1 MKKYSALFG
10 LVLILVWINSCAP
23 TASVTSYGGPS
34 ISQAQAEGPKLLI
47 PQTMFDFGYVP
58 PQSKISHYYL
68 VKNVG
73 EDTLKIEKVKPG

>member
-1 MKKYSALFG
+1 MEERMKRA
-10 LVLILVWINSCAP
+10 VRVILILFLVYLVGSF
-23 TASVTSYGGPS
+23 

-58 PQSKISHYYL
+58 PQSVISHYYM

-73 EDTLKIEKVKPG
+73 EDILKIEKVKPG

>member
-1 MKKYSALFG
+1 MEERMKRAVRVVLFLF
-10 LVLILVWINSCAP
+10 LVCLV
-23 TASVTSYGGPS
+23 GGF

-73 EDTLKIEKVKPG
+73 EDILKIEKVKPG

>member
-1 MKKYSALFG
+1 MKRAVSVILFLF
-10 LVLILVWINSCAP
+10 LVYLVGNF
-23 TASVTSYGGPS
+23 

-58 PQSKISHYYL
+58 PQSQISHYYL

-73 EDTLKIEKVKPG
+73 EDILKIEKVKPG

>member
-1 MKKYSALFG
+1 MKRAVKVVLFLF
-10 LVLILVWINSCAP
+10 LVCLVGGFINQ
-23 TASVTSYGGPS
+23 V
-34 ISQAQAEGPKLLI
+34 QAEGPKLLI

-73 EDTLKIEKVKPG
+73 EDILKIEKVKPG

>member
-1 MKKYSALFG
+1 MKRAVRVILFLF
-10 LVLILVWINSCAP
+10 LVYLVGSF
-23 TASVTSYGGPS
+23 VG
-34 ISQAQAEGPKLLI
+34 QAQAEGPKLLI

-73 EDTLKIEKVKPG
+73 EDMLKIEKVKPG

>member
-1 MKKYSALFG
+1 MKRAVRVILFLFQVY
-10 LVLILVWINSCAP
+10 LVGSFV
-23 TASVTSYGGPS
+23 G
-34 ISQAQAEGPKLLI
+34 QAQAEGPKLLI

-73 EDTLKIEKVKPG
+73 EDMLKIEKVKPG